1 MRTKKSLLD
10 LAVQLQ
16 TSLPSE
22 TASPAHNKCLLK
34 AGQLEMVPLRTVR
47 HSLPRAEGFELE
59 IWTQVGMA
67 AGLASPGTV
76 VGGRRREPKARGI
89 PAHPPARFERDFS
102 PFLFPFSSQEVIHI
116 PIYSS

>member
-16 TSLPSE
+16 TGLPSE

-34 AGQLEMVPLRTVR
+34 AGQLEMVLLRTVR

-67 AGLASPGTV
+67 AGLASLGTF
-76 VGGRRREPKARGI
+76 GRRGTAEGAKGSAGFQL
-89 PAHPPARFERDFS
+89 AHQHILRRTSLRFFS
-102 PFLFPFSSQEVIHI
+102 LFPLRR
-116 PIYSS
+116 